1 VLTEAQLKIFS
12 GSSHPQL
19 TEEIAKHLGVEI
31 GSVSRGKFND
41 GEISIKY
48 NENIRGADVFIIQ
61 PTNSPAEN
69 ILELLI
75 MIDAA
80 RRASAKR
87 ITAVMPYYGYARQDR
102 KDQPRVPI
110 SAKLLANLF
119 AVAGA
124 DRILTMDLHVSQI
137 QGFFDIPLDHLYGS
151 YVFTDYFHDKAIP
164 DLVITAPDI
173 GSVRMARA
181 YSKRLKGELAIV
193 DKRRPAA
200 NEVEVLNIIGD
211 VEDKNILFVDDIIDT
226 ASTLTQAAM
235 AVKEHGAKE
244 VYAACSHAL
253 LSDDSIEK
261 ISESPIKEFAVTNSL
276 HIATEKRIPK
286 LKILSVASLFGQAI
300 DRIHYEKSISNLF
313 DIEKQ

>member
-1 VLTEAQLKIFS
+1 MSKPQLKIFS
-12 GSSHPQL
+12 GSSHPKL
-19 TEEIAKHLGVEI
+19 AYEIANHLKVEL
-31 GSVSRGKFND
+31 GLVSRDRFND

-48 NENIRGADVFIIQ
+48 NENIRGADIFIIQ
-61 PTNSPAEN
+61 STNSPADN

-119 AVAGA
+119 SEAGA

-151 YVFTDYFHDKAIP
+151 YVFSEYFHDKAIP

-181 YSKRLKGELAIV
+181 YSKRLKGDLAIV
-193 DKRRPAA
+193 DKRRPAT

-211 VEDKNILFVDDIIDT
+211 VKDKNILFVDDIVDT
-226 ASTLTQAAM
+226 ASTLAEASV
-235 AVKEHGAKE
+235 AVKEQGAKE
-244 VYAACSHAL
+244 IYVACSHAL
-253 LSDDSIEK
+253 LSKDAVTK
-261 ISESPIKEFAVTNSL
+261 IMESPIKEFAVSDSL
-276 HIATEKRIPK
+276 YIDKTKQIPK
-286 LKILSVASLFGQAI
+286 LKVLPVASLFSQAI
-300 DRIHYEKSISNLF
+300 ERIHYEKSISILF
-313 DIEKQ
+313 DIEKL